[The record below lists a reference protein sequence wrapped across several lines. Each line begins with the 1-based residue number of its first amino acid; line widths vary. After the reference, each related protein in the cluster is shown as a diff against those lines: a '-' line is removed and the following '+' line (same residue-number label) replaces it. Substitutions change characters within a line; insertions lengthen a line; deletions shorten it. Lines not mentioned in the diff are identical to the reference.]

1 MINMTLPAAES
12 PLDKTG
18 GLLGQPLDRID
29 GPLKVTGRAPY
40 AYEYREGG
48 APAYAFLVEAGIAT
62 GRLMAIDTGAAK
74 KAPGVILV
82 LTYKN
87 APKQDPKTDSSAPQL
102 IDDKILHHGQPI
114 ALVVAE
120 TFEQA
125 RAAAYLMKPTYASEK
140 ASMTWPRPCQRLSF
154 PKSATATIPTAAWA
168 TRMRPS
174 LRRQ

>member
-62 GRLMAIDTGAAK
+62 GCLLAIDTAAAE

-102 IDDKILHHGQPI
+102 IDD
-114 ALVVAE
+114 
-120 TFEQA
+120 
-125 RAAAYLMKPTYASEK
+125 AAAYLMKPTYASEK